1 MRQIQLLKNLKRL
14 TYLNRPYNFKFFKG
28 CLSQILLASFQNIL
42 AHMLHFFFF
51 NNILRGFKDKLVIC
65 FISVVALVVVVVVV
79 FVVFNLCQ
87 RNDQGNVYLALHY
100 PNRSQTWR
108 HYMDHYLKNST
119 NLYSVSCGSQES
131 WKEIK
136 EPKRKHKKPQKF
148 H

>member
-1 MRQIQLLKNLKRL
+1 MINL
-14 TYLNRPYNFKFFKG
+14 FKSFKG
-28 CLSQILLASFQNIL
+28 CRSQILLALFLNIL
-42 AHMLHFFFF
+42 THMWHFFFF
-51 NNILRGFKDKLVIC
+51 KNILRGSKDKLVIC
-65 FISVVALVVVVVVV
+65 LIFVVVVVVVVV